1 MNRYKCESEKSRYS
15 NIGQQWEKAVWF
27 THEDDRYLMQEK
39 IMVFLG
45 SRFSFVTIYKNGRCL
60 KDLTH
65 LSGDQIAEIMDSSTT
80 IADVFEYCREH
91 FCKDLAPVKRNAKPA
106 KADDQLDMF
115 EAMA

>member
-15 NIGQQWEKAVWF
+15 NIGQQWEKVFWF
-27 THEDDRYLMQEK
+27 THEDDKHLMQEK

-60 KDLTH
+60 KDLIH
-65 LSGDQIAEIMDSSTT
+65 LSGDQISEIMSSSTT
-80 IADVFEYCREH
+80 VAEVFGYCREH
-91 FCKDLAPVKRNAKPA
+91 FCRDLASAKRSAEPA